1 MSPETLK
8 RLEEMI
14 KLIDRGVSKDDFEK
28 FAVKI
33 LDLVVQMEKRNSQA
47 IADMQ
52 KTHETMLSQMQNSHN
67 DNYTDLKGKVNDVFV
82 GEQVNRMK
90 TEHAQRI
97 SEMVKKLQSIKDGK
111 TPSREELVA
120 LIKPLIPPPKE
131 GRTGR
136 TENLSD
142 IHDDI
147 KQLKEDM
154 KKQKSRVMGGG
165 ITGRDLFKDIDIS
178 TQLDGVTKTF
188 NIQAVWYII
197 DVDLSSFPYGALRKT
212 IDYTWTNKTIT
223 FTDTI
228 DAATQLAAGQSC
240 IIKAVLP

>member
-1 MSPETLK
+1 MNPETLK

-14 KLIDRGVSKDDFEK
+14 KLLDRGVSKDDFEK

-47 IADMQ
+47 IADLQ
-52 KTHETMLSQMQNSHN
+52 EVHEAMLSQMRNNHAS
-67 DNYTDLKGKVNDVFV
+67 NYSELKGKVNDVFV
-82 GEQVNRMK
+82 GEQMNRMK

-97 SEMVKKLQSIKDGK
+97 SEMVKKLQSVKDGK

-131 GRTGR
+131 GRMGR

-147 KQLKEDM
+147 KQLKEDIE
-154 KKQKSRVMGGG
+154 KQKSRVMGGG

-178 TQLDGVTKTF
+178 DQLNGSTKTF
-188 NIQAVWYII
+188 NIQAIWTITS
-197 DVDLSSFPYGALRKT
+197 VDLSSFPYGSLRKNV
-212 IDYTWTNKTIT
+212 DYSFTNKSIT
-223 FTDTI
+223 FLGTI
-228 DAATQLAAGQSC
+228 DATVQLAAGQSC
-240 IIKAVLP
+240 VITAVLA